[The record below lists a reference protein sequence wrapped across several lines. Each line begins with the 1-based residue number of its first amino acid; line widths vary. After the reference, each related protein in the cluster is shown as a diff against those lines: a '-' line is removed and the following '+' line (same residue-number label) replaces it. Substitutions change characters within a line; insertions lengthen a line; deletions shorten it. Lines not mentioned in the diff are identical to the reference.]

1 MLLLAGSFVGLMF
14 VGVPIA
20 VSMAVASLLYIL
32 IYGIAPDIIVAQR
45 MIMGV
50 ESFPLLA
57 CRSSFWP
64 AI

>member
-1 MLLLAGSFVGLMF
+1 MLLLAGSFVGLMLIGLP
-14 VGVPIA
+14 VA

-45 MIMGV
+45 MIAGV
-50 ESFPLLA
+50 ESFRCWP
-57 CRSSFWP
+57 CRSSSWP